1 MFVLAVVGY
10 LLGFYSRLW
19 VFLYLSR
26 ISFAYDS
33 SSGLYHVFSDDGY
46 PNHFTKNFRG
56 FRAFFGL
63 CPTIASISY
72 SSSPSIIS
80 SGGSE

>member
-19 VFLYLSR
+19 VFLYSSR
-26 ISFAYDS
+26 ISFACDS
-33 SSGLYHVFSDDGY
+33 SSGLYYVFSDDGY
-46 PNHFTKNFRG
+46 PNHFTKNFWG

-63 CPTIASISY
+63 CPMIASILY

-80 SGGSE
+80 GRGSE